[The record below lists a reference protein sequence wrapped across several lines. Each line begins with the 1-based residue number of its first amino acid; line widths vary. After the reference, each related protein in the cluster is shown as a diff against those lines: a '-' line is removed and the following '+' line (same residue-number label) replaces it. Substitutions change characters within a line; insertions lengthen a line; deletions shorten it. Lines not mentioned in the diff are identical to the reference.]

1 VPVIKSTS
9 LSSSESVFKEDGIK
23 SSQEPIEVPASRE
36 LGNWLTAYGQYTSES
51 ESPSDYHLWT
61 GISILASAVRRN
73 VYLNQGIYILYP
85 NLYVILC
92 GPPGIA
98 KSTTIRLGRQIL
110 MGVDDINM
118 GPDSVT
124 AEELIRIMARSGN
137 KEKHSAVTIH
147 SSELSSLIDPSG
159 IKMIQFLTD
168 IFDAQPGAWKRSTKG
183 SGRNVIHNPVLNIL
197 AGTTPTWIAE
207 GLPSTVIGHGFT
219 SRVVFVYGDRPRHYA
234 PFPSEPPPELV
245 RALTADVAYISRL
258 EGEFSWGEG
267 SKDCYRE
274 MYIDISDSR
283 PKDYRI
289 EGFHARKKIHL
300 LKVAMLL
307 NMAESDDMI
316 LEVRDL
322 ETSKTLLD
330 NVEQRM
336 HQTFS
341 AVGKYEHASDLE
353 RVYNRIVEEK
363 GMTAQEVHEEFY
375 AIGDVQELAKILMML
390 TAMGRIRRERKGDV
404 TSYLPDS

>member
-1 VPVIKSTS
+1 
-9 LSSSESVFKEDGIK
+9 
-23 SSQEPIEVPASRE
+23 
-36 LGNWLTAYGQYTSES
+36 
-51 ESPSDYHLWT
+51 
-61 GISILASAVRRN
+61 
-73 VYLNQGIYILYP
+73 
-85 NLYVILC
+85 
-92 GPPGIA
+92 
-98 KSTTIRLGRQIL
+98 
-110 MGVDDINM
+110 MGVGDINM

-124 AEELIRIMARSGN
+124 AEELIRIMSRAGN

-168 IFDAQPGAWKRSTKG
+168 IFDAQPGAWKLSTKG
-183 SGRNVIHNPVLNIL
+183 SGRNVIHNHVLNIL

-245 RALTADVAYISRL
+245 RALSADLDYISRL
-258 EGEFSWGEG
+258 EGEFKWGEG
-267 SKDCYRE
+267 SKDCYKE
-274 MYIDISDSR
+274 MYIEISDSR

-322 ETSKTLLD
+322 ETARSLLD
-330 NVEQRM
+330 SVEQNM
-336 HQTFS
+336 HKTFS

-375 AIGDVQELAKILMML
+375 AIGDVQELAKILLML
-390 TAMGRIRRERKGDV
+390 TSMGRIRRERKGDV
-404 TSYLPDS
+404 TSYLPNS

>member
-1 VPVIKSTS
+1 
-9 LSSSESVFKEDGIK
+9 
-23 SSQEPIEVPASRE
+23 
-36 LGNWLTAYGQYTSES
+36 
-51 ESPSDYHLWT
+51 
-61 GISILASAVRRN
+61 
-73 VYLNQGIYILYP
+73 
-85 NLYVILC
+85 
-92 GPPGIA
+92 
-98 KSTTIRLGRQIL
+98 
-110 MGVDDINM
+110 
-118 GPDSVT
+118 
-124 AEELIRIMARSGN
+124 
-137 KEKHSAVTIH
+137 
-147 SSELSSLIDPSG
+147 
-159 IKMIQFLTD
+159 
-168 IFDAQPGAWKRSTKG
+168 
-183 SGRNVIHNPVLNIL
+183 
-197 AGTTPTWIAE
+197 
-207 GLPSTVIGHGFT
+207 
-219 SRVVFVYGDRPRHYA
+219 
-234 PFPSEPPPELV
+234 
-245 RALTADVAYISRL
+245 
-258 EGEFSWGEG
+258 
-267 SKDCYRE
+267 